1 MSNSKIN
8 NDIESRKTDPNWSA
22 AHWLGFTSA
31 VLTVVLAAVFIALGI
46 FGTSYTASN
55 PYPYISPIIK
65 NIDYAIFYPAFLLAP
80 VFVVLMTCIHYYASD
95 NKKIFSQIGL
105 SFAIIY
111 AAIITTDYFIQ
122 WTVVLPSIING
133 QTGNLSLISIYNP
146 HGIFVALESLGYLI
160 MNIAF
165 LFTATVFNGGRLE
178 RAIKWIFVI
187 SFILAMGSF
196 LFTSL
201 MKYDIVIFEVIIISI
216 ICTVLIISGTLLSIL
231 FRRTMRIGR

>member
-1 MSNSKIN
+1 
-8 NDIESRKTDPNWSA
+8 
-22 AHWLGFTSA
+22 
-31 VLTVVLAAVFIALGI
+31 
-46 FGTSYTASN
+46 
-55 PYPYISPIIK
+55 
-65 NIDYAIFYPAFLLAP
+65 
-80 VFVVLMTCIHYYASD
+80 MTCIHYYASD

>member
-1 MSNSKIN
+1 MSNKIN
-8 NDIESRKTDPNWSA
+8 NNIETKKTDPNWSA
-22 AHWLGFTSA
+22 VRWLGFTSA
-31 VLTVVLAAVFIALGI
+31 VLTAILAAAFIALGV

-55 PYPYISPIIK
+55 PYPYISPFIK
-65 NIDYAIFYPAFLLAP
+65 TIDYAIFYPAFLLAP

-95 NKKIFSQIGL
+95 DKKIFSQIGL

-122 WTVVLPSIING
+122 WTVVLPSIITG
-133 QTGNLSLISIYNP
+133 QTDNLSLISIYNP

-165 LFTATVFNGGRLE
+165 LFTAAVFNGDRIG
-178 RAIKWIFVI
+178 RAIRWIFFI

-216 ICTVLIISGTLLSIL
+216 ICTVLIISGTLLSIS
-231 FRRTMRIGR
+231 FWRTM